1 MVGALVLA
9 LVAPAE
15 ASQAELERAAAR
27 ANAAAAELARAQR
40 RLAELESEVAE
51 LEARRADTDGRLQAL
66 AGAVRDVAVSRF
78 VQGRAARPL
87 AGEVELDA
95 SAAARA
101 EALER
106 IVSAQARDTLDE
118 YRMLAEDLEV
128 QERALT
134 SKQEAAAAALGATRR
149 RAAEVRQEL
158 VRLQKLE
165 AERKA
170 REAARRRQAAAAARV
185 RSASRTSFAATGDWM
200 CPVQGAR
207 AFTDDW
213 GDPRGGGRRR
223 HQGTDILA
231 ARGTPVVAPV
241 SGTVRPA
248 SSANGG
254 LSFYLNGS
262 DGIEY
267 FGAHLDSYSGR
278 RGAVRQG
285 DVIGTVGT
293 SGNAR
298 GGPPHLHF
306 EMHPG
311 GGAPVNPYPTVRRY
325 C

>member
-1 MVGALVLA
+1 MVGACVLA
-9 LVAPAE
+9 LVSPAAAAQSDLDR
-15 ASQAELERAAAR
+15 ASQR
-27 ANAAAAELARAQR
+27 ANAAAA
-40 RLAELESEVAE
+40 
-51 LEARRADTDGRLQAL
+51 
-66 AGAVRDVAVSRF
+66 
-78 VQGRAARPL
+78 
-87 AGEVELDA
+87 
-95 SAAARA
+95 
-101 EALER
+101 
-106 IVSAQARDTLDE
+106 
-118 YRMLAEDLEV
+118 
-128 QERALT
+128 
-134 SKQEAAAAALGATRR
+134 
-149 RAAEVRQEL
+149 VRQEL
-158 VRLQKLE
+158 ARLQKLE

-170 REAARRRQAAAAARV
+170 REAARRRAEATRARV
-185 RSASRTSFAATGDWM
+185 RTATRTSFAATGDWM

-207 AFTDDW
+207 AFTNDW

-241 SGTVRPA
+241 SGTVRSA

-262 DGIEY
+262 DGIRY
-267 FGAHLDSYSGR
+267 FGAHLDSYAGR
-278 RGAVRQG
+278 SGAVRQG

-311 GGAPVNPYPTVRRY
+311 GGAPVNPYPTVRKY